1 MKRNTEEEGRRSS
14 GTTSSDDEE
23 VPTFTFGRHKNH
35 RVADVPT
42 DYLIWVT
49 CECLRIRPGLLLAV
63 VAELRRRDEDVD
75 ALLRERADAERHR
88 REGVAQDAAPRPADI
103 CSIIDRWYRQLVLD
117 HHPDRGGSH
126 EAMVAIND
134 AHERLLAMLG
144 TAATTR
150 AAAPRSPW

>member
-1 MKRNTEEEGRRSS
+1 MATIDS
-14 GTTSSDDEE
+14 EE
-23 VPTFTFGRHKNH
+23 VATFDFGKHAGKA
-35 RVADVPT
+35 VKDVPT
-42 DYLIWVT
+42 GYLIWITV
-49 CECLRIRPGLLLAV
+49 ECLRIRSVLLLAV
-63 VAELRRRDEDVD
+63 VAELRRRGEDVD
-75 ALLRERADAERHR
+75 VLLRERADAERHR

>member
-1 MKRNTEEEGRRSS
+1 MTADETEAVFS
-14 GTTSSDDEE
+14 
-23 VPTFTFGRHKNH
+23 FGKHRGQ
-35 RVADVPT
+35 RVADVASG
-42 DYLIWVT
+42 YLTWVV
-49 CECLRIRPGLLLAV
+49 CECLRIRPGLLHAV
-63 VAELRRRDEDVD
+63 VGELRRRDEDVD